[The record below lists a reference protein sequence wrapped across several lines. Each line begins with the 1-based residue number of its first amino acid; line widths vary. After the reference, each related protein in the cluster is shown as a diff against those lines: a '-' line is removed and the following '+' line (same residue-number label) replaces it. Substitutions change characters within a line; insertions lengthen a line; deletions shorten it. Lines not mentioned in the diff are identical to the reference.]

1 MAPRTQNQHRMFP
14 TTERERLI
22 PPPELDDFFVG
33 MQPNGDGSLVKLP
46 GSIVRQKSDKPSV
59 MKWSDDTETN
69 QSVSSWKDA
78 LVEGT
83 KHAID
88 KLGFHLDALPKAS
101 DKASDFNSPRQVK
114 QNLYIET
121 NASSETIMQWLSK
134 MLHDCGKPK
143 GYLQIITKAGKTI
156 ELPAE

>member
-1 MAPRTQNQHRMFP
+1 
-14 TTERERLI
+14 
-22 PPPELDDFFVG
+22 